1 MVNVTKKKDNLF
13 TLISQK
19 GNENIGNNH
28 CNLRSQG
35 HGKSKTNHLI
45 MTHWWQT
52 WQKNNNLFTL
62 ISQKGDE
69 DTGNNHWRWNFLIF
83 KQLSLLSYLPYEQ
96 QKLPFGAFDPMNGYF
111 FDVVNRCNHQMTQY
125 KRLKKQWTTPTQQHK
140 KKPTAVSTILRNTQW
155 MRIQRAKKVV
165 SDSPGLVDFA
175 IGLLN
180 SVFNLS
186 DGQVI
191 FF

>member
-1 MVNVTKKKDNLF
+1 MLWSVNKFSQPIFEGNIWRQVRRISM
-13 TLISQK
+13 LILGLK
-19 GNENIGNNH
+19 GLRTHGKQRQPKN
-28 CNLRSQG
+28 NLRSQG

-96 QKLPFGAFDPMNGYF
+96 QKLPFGAFDPVNGYF
-111 FDVVNRCNHQMTQY
+111 FDVVDRCNHQMT
-125 KRLKKQWTTPTQQHK
+125 
-140 KKPTAVSTILRNTQW
+140 
-155 MRIQRAKKVV
+155 
-165 SDSPGLVDFA
+165 
-175 IGLLN
+175 
-180 SVFNLS
+180 
-186 DGQVI
+186 
-191 FF
+191 

>member
-1 MVNVTKKKDNLF
+1 
-13 TLISQK
+13 
-19 GNENIGNNH
+19 
-28 CNLRSQG
+28 
-35 HGKSKTNHLI
+35 

-111 FDVVNRCNHQMTQY
+111 FDLVDRCNHQMTQY
-125 KRLKKQWTTPTQQHK
+125 KRLKKQRTTPTQQHK

-175 IGLLN
+175 IGLVN
-180 SVFNLS
+180 SVFNLP

-191 FF
+191 FFRNSNNRRTVK